1 MKKSLIIFV
10 STMLAACSSSVPNL
24 VHTNRPILNMTAELA
39 PFIEANVASDSVWV
53 KNKSTQP
60 INVNY
65 HLFWYDAQGV
75 TQVWQAERES
85 VVGNLHLASQQKQSI
100 ELAKPTPESTNY
112 RLYLQ

>member
-1 MKKSLIIFV
+1 MKKSLILLSAFV
-10 STMLAACSSSVPNL
+10 LAACSNSDPNL
-24 VHTNRPILNMTAELA
+24 VHTNTPILNVAAELTTN
-39 PFIEANVASDSVWV
+39 IEAKVSSNSAWV

-65 HLFWYDAQGV
+65 RLFWYNAQGV
-75 TQVWQAERES
+75 TQVWDQQRES
-85 VVGNLHLASQQKQSI
+85 LSGNLHLQPQEQKAV